1 MNAGIICEMISK
13 SLISFRAAA
22 SLALLWLGLAACG
35 KGAGTPPATLSS
47 PRTPPASTTTPTS
60 FQPSATP
67 APLVAK
73 VNGDGITRPDYEA
86 ELARY
91 QASVGTDLAPDDKQ
105 LVLND
110 MIDELLLAQGAAE
123 AGFTPDDSVVQDHI
137 SRLGSEQDLN
147 QWIASHGYTQESFR
161 RDLAQSIA
169 AAWMRDQIIAKVPET
184 ADQVH
189 ARQILLNNSDQ
200 ATAALNQLRSGA
212 DFADLAAQYDPVT
225 KGDLGWFPR
234 GYLLEPELEQAAFNL
249 QPDETSDVIKTD
261 TGYHILQVI
270 ERDPQHPLTPDA
282 RRVLQSKALQNWLE
296 QRRNQS
302 EIQVLLP

>member
-1 MNAGIICEMISK
+1 
-13 SLISFRAAA
+13 
-22 SLALLWLGLAACG
+22 
-35 KGAGTPPATLSS
+35 
-47 PRTPPASTTTPTS
+47 
-60 FQPSATP
+60 
-67 APLVAK
+67 LVAK

-137 SRLGSEQDLN
+137 SRLGSEQALN
-147 QWIASHGYTQESFR
+147 EWIAAHGYTQESFR

-189 ARQILLNNSDQ
+189 ARQILLYNSDQ
-200 ATAALNQLRSGA
+200 ATEALNQLRSGA

-282 RRVLQSKALQNWLE
+282 LRVLQSKALQNWLE

>member
-1 MNAGIICEMISK
+1 MIVK
-13 SLISFRAAA
+13 PLITLKVSARVLLLLLG
-22 SLALLWLGLAACG
+22 LAGLAACG
-35 KGAGTPPATLSS
+35 KGEQTPTATSSSSLTPP
-47 PRTPPASTTTPTS
+47 PSTITPTS

-67 APLVAK
+67 PPLVAK
-73 VNGDGITRPDYEA
+73 VNGEEITQPEYEA

-91 QASVGTDLAPDDKQ
+91 QASVGTNLAPNDKQ

-110 MIDELLLAQGAAE
+110 MIDELLLSQGAAE
-123 AGFTPDDSVVQDHI
+123 AGFTPDDTVVQDHI
-137 SRLGSEQDLN
+137 SRLGSEQALTD
-147 QWIASHGYTQESFR
+147 WIASHGYTEDSFR
-161 RDLAQSIA
+161 QDLARSIA
-169 AAWMRDQIIAKVPET
+169 AAWMRDQIIAEVPET

-189 ARQILLNNSDQ
+189 ARQILLYNSDQ
-200 ATAALNQLRSGA
+200 ATEALNQLRSGK

-225 KGDLGWFPR
+225 NGDLGWFPR
-234 GYLLEPELEQAAFNL
+234 GYLLEPELEEAAFNL
-249 QPDETSDVIKTD
+249 QPNETSDVIKTN

-282 RRVLQSKALQNWLE
+282 RRVLQSKALQNWLA